1 MARRDGSPVA
11 ATGRCAL
18 EPQSS
23 EPSGALGLRGGIPA
37 ASMRDEMPDWM
48 TVALVLIAILVALIL
63 VGTLQQRGRLS
74 SS

>member
-1 MARRDGSPVA
+1 M
-11 ATGRCAL
+11 
-18 EPQSS
+18 
-23 EPSGALGLRGGIPA
+23 PA

-63 VGTLQQRGRLS
+63 VGVLQQRGRLS